1 MKQFLRVRSCE
12 FGEVTA
18 IFLIIKSR
26 WTLWSTRAVCYR

>member
-18 IFLIIKSR
+18 IF
-26 WTLWSTRAVCYR
+26 